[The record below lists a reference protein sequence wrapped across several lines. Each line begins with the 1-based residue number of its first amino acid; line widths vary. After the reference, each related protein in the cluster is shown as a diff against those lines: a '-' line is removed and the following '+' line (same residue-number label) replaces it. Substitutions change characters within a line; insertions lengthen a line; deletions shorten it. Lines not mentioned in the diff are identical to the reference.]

1 MKPLFSNSKRL
12 VTNCILRVHHNCF
25 NYCQI
30 VIVNILCCVLQYVV
44 VKFLGARKASAERI
58 GVLGVNFFG
67 YEVKLNCPLNDDL
80 HLVKFG
86 TLTDYLSIL

>member
-1 MKPLFSNSKRL
+1 MYTCSPQKMNGR
-12 VTNCILRVHHNCF
+12 LRVRHICF

-30 VIVNILCCVLQYVV
+30 VTVNVHSLLCCVLQYVV

-86 TLTDYLSIL
+86 T

>member
-1 MKPLFSNSKRL
+1 M
-12 VTNCILRVHHNCF
+12 
-25 NYCQI
+25 
-30 VIVNILCCVLQYVV
+30 
-44 VKFLGARKASAERI
+44 VKFLGARKESAERI

-86 TLTDYLSIL
+86 AFFGLPLDIVKMKMFRYFNYKFNNTLLKD

>member
-1 MKPLFSNSKRL
+1 M
-12 VTNCILRVHHNCF
+12 
-25 NYCQI
+25 
-30 VIVNILCCVLQYVV
+30 

-86 TLTDYLSIL
+86 TLTDQRSILY